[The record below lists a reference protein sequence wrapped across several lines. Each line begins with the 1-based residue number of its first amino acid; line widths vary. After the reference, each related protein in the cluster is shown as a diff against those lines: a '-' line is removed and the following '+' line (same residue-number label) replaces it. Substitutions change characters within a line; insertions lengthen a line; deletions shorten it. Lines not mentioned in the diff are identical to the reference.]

1 MKRKTPLVTLLT
13 GAALGVILLIA
24 SMLTTPKA
32 PARSAAAVSPA
43 PASTVPSPASPTPAT
58 TAVANVPARADYAG
72 KVSGGGASVAIS
84 VHGGQ
89 AIGYVCHDSVI
100 ETLLKGTTDGGRL
113 TMTGKN
119 RTRLSAT
126 YNFKKAA
133 GDIHGNGIRIT
144 FSARA
149 LHKSPGLDESIRDHS
164 RCQDQGEVQPS
175 TGTGGNGGGAGG
187 GGGDDDGGGHGGGS
201 GHGGGD

>member
-1 MKRKTPLVTLLT
+1 MKRKTPLITLLT

-24 SMLTTPKA
+24 SMMATPQA
-32 PARSAAAVSPA
+32 PARYAAAASPA
-43 PASTVPSPASPTPAT
+43 PASTRPSPASPAPAT
-58 TAVANVPARADYAG
+58 TAVANVPDRADYAG

-84 VHGGQ
+84 VHGSQ

-100 ETLLKGTTDGGRL
+100 EALLTGTADGGRL

-126 YNFKKAA
+126 YNFEKAA
-133 GDIHGNGIRIT
+133 GVIHGNGSRIT

-149 LHKSPGLDESIRDHS
+149 LRKAPGLDESIRDHS

-175 TGTGGNGGGAGG
+175 TGTGGNGGGGG
-187 GGGDDDGGGHGGGS
+187 GGGDDGGSGGGGS
-201 GHGGGD
+201 GSGGGGGD